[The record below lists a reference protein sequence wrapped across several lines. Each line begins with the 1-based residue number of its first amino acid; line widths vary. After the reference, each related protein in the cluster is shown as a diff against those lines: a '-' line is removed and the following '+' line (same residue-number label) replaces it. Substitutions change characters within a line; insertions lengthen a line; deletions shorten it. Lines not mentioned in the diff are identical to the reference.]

1 MASKVQIAKMALQ
14 HVGDRYDI
22 SSITEATPEAEQVNL
37 LYDDTRD
44 ALLRQN
50 PWVFAT
56 KYANPAVLAGTVPGN
71 WTSMFVYP
79 TDCIRLLG
87 IVNPLG
93 DNQPKIKFEVARNSA
108 GNRVILTNELTPEI
122 FYTFRAEDTADYDP
136 EFVMAFSYV
145 LGARMAMPLTG
156 NPEIADLLFKQASVV
171 INGAWAS
178 DANEGIDPEIPEAG
192 WIRARGDD

>member
-22 SSITEATPEAEQVNL
+22 SDITEATPEAEQVNL

-56 KYANPAVLAGTVPGN
+56 KYVTPAALAGTVPGN
-71 WTSMFVYP
+71 WTYMYVYP

-93 DNQPKIKFEVARNSA
+93 DDQPKIKFEVARNA
-108 GNRVILTNELTPEI
+108 ANN
-122 FYTFRAEDTADYDP
+122 DP

-145 LGARMAMPLTG
+145 LGARMALPLTG
-156 NPEIADLLFKQASVV
+156 DPTIADMLFQQAARVL
-171 INGAWAS
+171 NAAWAS
-178 DANEGIDPEIPEAG
+178 DANEGIEPAIPDAD
-192 WIRARGDD
+192 WIRARA

>member
-1 MASKVQIAKMALQ
+1 MASKVQIAKLALQ

-22 SSITEATPEAEQVNL
+22 SDITEATPEAEQVNL

-44 ALLRQN
+44 ALLRQH
-50 PWVFAT
+50 PWAFAT
-56 KYANPAVLAGTVPGN
+56 KYTSPAALAGTVPGN
-71 WTSMFVYP
+71 WTYMYTYP
-79 TDCIRLLG
+79 TDCIKLLG

-93 DNQPKIKFEVARNSA
+93 DDQPKIKFEVARNADST
-108 GNRVILTNELTPEI
+108 RVILSNEEAPQI

-156 NPEIADLLFKQASVV
+156 DNTIADFLFQQARSV
-171 INGAWAS
+171 INSAWAS
-178 DANEGIDPEIPEAG
+178 DSNEGIEPSIPDAD
-192 WIRARGDD
+192 WIRARV

>member
-22 SSITEATPEAEQVNL
+22 SDITEATPEAEQVNL

-56 KYANPAVLAGTVPGN
+56 KYVTPAALAGTIPGN
-71 WTSMFVYP
+71 WTYMYVYP

-93 DNQPKIKFEVARNSA
+93 DDQPKIKFEVARNA
-108 GNRVILTNELTPEI
+108 ANNRVVLTNEDEPEI
-122 FYTFRAEDTADYDP
+122 FYTFRATDTADYDP

-145 LGARMAMPLTG
+145 LGARMALPLTG
-156 NPEIADLLFKQASVV
+156 DPTIADMLFQQATRVL
-171 INGAWAS
+171 NAAWAS
-178 DANEGIDPEIPEAG
+178 DANEGIEPAIPDAD
-192 WIRARGDD
+192 WIRARA